1 MSNHLPKI
9 TPGNYTPTYIFHNFC
24 NIAKHHNLDSMI
36 DTKINAIREKI
47 HQTGNYSEQDI
58 HDLQL
63 LYALD
68 CFDQFG
74 QPIPQSLL
82 SIFINVV
89 KKWIKQG
96 K

>member
-1 MSNHLPKI
+1 MNHHQPKI
-9 TPGNYTPTYIFHNFC
+9 TPGNITPTYIFHNFHH
-24 NIAKHHNLDSMI
+24 IAKHHNLDNLI
-36 DTKINAIREKI
+36 DSKINAIREKI
-47 HQTGNYSEQDI
+47 QQTGDYSEQDI

-74 QPIPQSLL
+74 QPIPQSLV

-89 KKWIKQG
+89 KNWIG
-96 K
+96 N